1 MSRDLDASIAGIYP
15 VKQVVLSESTIANN
29 EIVAAVA
36 GMSIRMISMMLTV
49 DGAVDIQWKSGTVAR
64 SGLMEFADS
73 GGMTAE
79 SQTGLLWTAVG
90 AALNLDQSAT
100 VQVSGTI
107 TYIEVDGA

>member
-15 VKQVVLSESTIANN
+15 VKQVVLSEVTIANN

-36 GMSIRMISMMLTV
+36 GKSIRMISMMLTV
-49 DGAVDIQWKSGTVAR
+49 AGAVNIQWKSGTAAR

-73 GGMTAE
+73 GGMTHSA
-79 SQTGLLWTAVG
+79 QDGILWTAIG
-90 AALNLDQSAT
+90 AALNLDADSVAQI
-100 VQVSGTI
+100 SGTL